1 MITITCR
8 TCRRLAA
15 MAVLFTMVAAWGIGA
30 ANAAED
36 GDGLSYSITPYLW
49 ATSMKGDVQGGR
61 LPEISVDMSFSDI
74 LDVLNFGFMT
84 AVEVRKGRLG
94 FLFDGIY
101 MNVSD
106 SADAT
111 GPRGALTVSADVEVR
126 QTMLAFAAAWR
137 VLDGRL
143 PLDAVAGIRY
153 NRIEADADIDATL
166 FGLVDGSVSRSVD
179 KDWVDPYVGV
189 RVYVPVT
196 DALRLVGYL
205 DAGGFGVGSDFTWHG
220 LAGMEYAISE
230 TFTTSLGYRYMHIDY
245 DQDGF
250 RYDMVNQG
258 PYAGLGMHF

>member
-8 TCRRLAA
+8 ICRRLVA
-15 MAVLFTMVAAWGIGA
+15 MAVLFTTVATFGTGA
-30 ANAAED
+30 ASAAE
-36 GDGLSYSITPYLW
+36 DGLSYSITPYLW
-49 ATSMKGDVQGGR
+49 ATAMKGDVQGGR
-61 LPEISVDMSFSDI
+61 LPETSVDMSFSDI
-74 LDVLNFGFMT
+74 LDVLDFGFMT

-101 MNVSD
+101 MKVSD
-106 SADAT
+106 SAEAT
-111 GPRGALTVSADVEVR
+111 GPRGALTVSADAEVR

-137 VLDGRL
+137 VLDDRVS
-143 PLDAVAGIRY
+143 LDAVGGIRY
-153 NRIEADADIDATL
+153 NRIEVDADIDASL
-166 FGLVDGSVSRSVD
+166 FGLLEGSVSRSVD

-220 LAGMEYAISE
+220 LAGLEYALSE
-230 TFTTSLGYRYMHIDY
+230 TFAASLGYRYMHIDY

-250 RYDMVNQG
+250 RHDMVNEG
-258 PYAGLGMHF
+258 PYAGLTMRF

>member
-1 MITITCR
+1 MTAINKGFF
-8 TCRRLAA
+8 RRLAA
-15 MAVLFTMVAAWGIGA
+15 VAAFVMTLAVCCAGA
-30 ANAAED
+30 VHAADD

-49 ATSMKGDVQGGR
+49 ATGMKGDVQGGR
-61 LPEISVDMSFSDI
+61 LPETSVDMSFSDI
-74 LDVLNFGFMT
+74 LDVLDFGLMT

-94 FLFDGIY
+94 FLFDAVY
-101 MNVSD
+101 MKVSD
-106 SADAT
+106 SADVT
-111 GPRGALTVSADVEVR
+111 GPRGALTVSADAEVR

-137 VLDGRL
+137 VLDGRV

-220 LAGMEYAISE
+220 LAGLEYAFSE
-230 TFTTSLGYRYMHIDY
+230 TFVASLGYRYMHIDY
-245 DQDGF
+245 DHDGF

-258 PYAGLGMHF
+258 PYAGLGMRF